1 MRIAG
6 ILPHSFVNGDGI
18 RYVVFVQGCPH
29 HCPECHNQDTWD
41 FNGGKEM
48 PIDDIV
54 KDFKSKKFIDG
65 ITLSGGEP
73 FAQHEAC
80 VELLKQLP
88 GVNVW
93 VYTGYEYEDIQDTEL
108 ANMADVLVVGR
119 YIDAL
124 KCTGKP
130 YGSSNQ
136 RIIYRRKENE
146 QRKAN

>member
-1 MRIAG
+1 
-6 ILPHSFVNGDGI
+6 
-18 RYVVFVQGCPH
+18 
-29 HCPECHNQDTWD
+29 
-41 FNGGKEM
+41 M
-48 PIDDIV
+48 PIEDIV

-73 FAQHEAC
+73 FAQQDAC

-108 ANMADVLVVGR
+108 AKMADVLVVGR

-124 KCTGKP
+124 KCTGKLH
-130 YGSSNQ
+130 GSSNQ

-146 QRKAN
+146 QRKAD